1 MSCPI
6 KDAASMG
13 IVQGRNIEFNGS
25 TAKIGCHS
33 AADNDNKL

>member
-1 MSCPI
+1 MSCRM

-13 IVQGRNIEFNGS
+13 IVQRRNIEFNGS

-33 AADNDNKL
+33 AADNDNKV